1 MVRRVGISCG
11 IADTFAAVNC
21 DDVGGGGLR
30 LSGSL

>member
-21 DDVGGGGLR
+21 DDVGAAACG
-30 LSGSL
+30 

>member
-21 DDVGGGGLR
+21 DDVGGGLR